1 MKKFSLIIL
10 LVLSVSAINA
20 GAAEWWEQAKTIAVE
35 AAEKQINEKKDDLL
49 GKATDEL
56 IDIKSDGGSL
66 TAINW
71 TNQYIEVTAIGT
83 AGMDVAHNMA
93 HAMSLSEAAA
103 RVIAQRKLAEEI
115 YGVRVSSS
123 MILKDEL
130 IRNSTTMTQVDA
142 LIKGAKEIE
151 VTHEELGDG
160 SVLCTMTMGML
171 LTTEDGLMQISG
183 SLAGEKA
190 LAIADI
196 YTPTTTVTTINPDDY
211 SGIIIDARGLDI
223 IPALMPN
230 IFSDDGRIVYGA
242 PTLDGNNVTNYGIT
256 SYAASIEEA
265 RRQAGGDPFI
275 VKALK
280 TAGNIAADLILPGD
294 MADDLFHINEAKDMS
309 GKVVILTR

>member
-1 MKKFSLIIL
+1 MKKAPFIFIVVIL
-10 LVLSVSAINA
+10 AAALNA
-20 GAAEWWEQAKTIAVE
+20 SAAEWWEEAKTLAVE
-35 AAEKQINEKKDDLL
+35 AAETQINAKKDELL

-66 TAINW
+66 TATNW

-93 HAMSLSEAAA
+93 HALSLSEAAA

-183 SLAGEKA
+183 SINDNT
-190 LAIADI
+190 IASLPGL
-196 YTPTTTVTTINPDDY
+196 YTPTTTVTELNPDDY
-211 SGIIIDARGLDI
+211 SGIIIDARGLEL

-230 IFSDDGRIVYGA
+230 IFSEDGRIVYGA

-280 TAGNIAADLILPGD
+280 TAGKIAADIVLPGD
-294 MADDLFHINEAKDMS
+294 LADDLFHINEAKDMS
-309 GKVVILTR
+309 GRVVILTR

>member
-1 MKKFSLIIL
+1 MKKVSIF
-10 LVLSVSAINA
+10 LSVCALLASNVY
-20 GAAEWWEQAKTIAVE
+20 AAEWWEEAKTLAVE
-35 AAEKQINEKKDDLL
+35 AAEDQINEKKDELL

-66 TAINW
+66 IATNW

-83 AGMDVAHNMA
+83 AGMDVAHNLA
-93 HAMSLSEAAA
+93 HALSLSEAAA

-115 YGVRVSSS
+115 YGTRVTSN

-151 VTHEELGDG
+151 VKHEELSDG
-160 SVLCTMTMGML
+160 SVLCTMSMGML
-171 LTTEDGLMQISG
+171 LTTEDGLIQVTGSIHGEEANLIS
-183 SLAGEKA
+183 
-190 LAIADI
+190 DI
-196 YTPTTTVTTINPDDY
+196 YTPTATITELNPDDY

-223 IPALMPN
+223 VPALMPN
-230 IFSDDGRIVYGA
+230 ILSEDGRIVYGA
-242 PTLDGNNVTNYGIT
+242 PTMDGNNVTNYGIT

-275 VKALK
+275 IKALK
-280 TAGNIAADLILPGD
+280 TVGNVAADLVLPGD
-294 MADDLFHINEAKDMS
+294 LADDLFHINEAKDMS

>member
-1 MKKFSLIIL
+1 
-10 LVLSVSAINA
+10 
-20 GAAEWWEQAKTIAVE
+20 
-35 AAEKQINEKKDDLL
+35 
-49 GKATDEL
+49 
-56 IDIKSDGGSL
+56 
-66 TAINW
+66 

-93 HAMSLSEAAA
+93 HALSLSEAAA

-115 YGVRVSSS
+115 YGVRVSSN

-151 VTHEELGDG
+151 VKHEELSDG

-171 LTTEDGLMQISG
+171 LTTKDGLMQISG
-183 SLAGEKA
+183 TLAGSEVA
-190 LAIADI
+190 AIADI
-196 YTPTTTVTTINPDDY
+196 YTSNTTVTELNPDDY
-211 SGIIIDARGLDI
+211 SGIIIDARGLDLV
-223 IPALMPN
+223 PALMPN
-230 IFSDDGRIVYGA
+230 LLSEDGRIVYGA

-275 VKALK
+275 IKALK
-280 TAGNIAADLILPGD
+280 TVGNITADLVLPGD